1 MRRGSGIGRA
11 LLAGVTFFAQAGAG
25 AEATWTRHNAAT
37 EASSEKGVRVFRGPQ
52 QAAANDVEAALAGGD
67 AKNVTVRIVRETL
80 VVNCFRP
87 RRLTVHG
94 FQGVRRYNTG
104 FGGFRNSTFGF
115 NDYDRDQLTNC

>member
-1 MRRGSGIGRA
+1 MRIGKRIGA
-11 LLAGVTFFAQAGAG
+11 GLLAGLAFAAQSGISASA
-25 AEATWTRHNAAT
+25 AWTRHEAAT
-37 EASSEKGVRVFRGPQ
+37 SAATEKGVRVFRGPAP
-52 QAAANDVEAALAGGD
+52 AAASDIDAELAGG
-67 AKNVTVRIVRETL
+67 ASKNVTIRIVRETL

-115 NDYDRDQLTNC
+115 DRYDRDQLTNC